1 MKIRVKLGLAA
12 ALGLGLAAGLAL
24 NAGAQDPVGDI
35 PAGLP
40 PLTDWWNANKGGFQN
55 VVQRPTGQWAE
66 VVNATSKWIVIQD
79 QDGRQF
85 PIAADRVRQ
94 FLVRWPSTT
103 ASLTPA
109 SMIEVT
115 GPDAGSN
122 TIIAE
127 HIDQYEAG
135 AQSLISP
142 GVNYSFNNLG
152 FNFFDYGYGYNQ
164 TPAPWEADPMRTFQS
179 TYSFP
184 AGLSGPYP
192 LHVVGRALSSD
203 PVQVTGLGNNWFTV
217 QPAATGMTVT
227 QVTVG
232 NNSYAKPGD
241 VVFVIADNLSSR
253 SLDVSQLVLYKKI
266 PLARFQP

>member
-1 MKIRVKLGLAA
+1 MKIRVRLGFAA
-12 ALGLGLAAGLAL
+12 ALGLGLAAGVAL
-24 NAGAQDPVGDI
+24 DAGAQDPVSEV
-35 PAGLP
+35 PAGFA
-40 PLTDWWNANKGGFQN
+40 PLTDYWHANKGGFQD

-85 PIAADRVRQ
+85 PIATDRVRQ
-94 FLVRWPSTT
+94 FLVRWPSNT

-135 AQSLISP
+135 AQSLVSP
-142 GVNYSFNNLG
+142 GVNNSYNNYG
-152 FNFFDYGYGYNQ
+152 FNYNYGYNQ
-164 TPAPWEADPMRTFQS
+164 TLAPWDVDPMKTFQS
-179 TYSFP
+179 TFFMYPTGF
-184 AGLSGPYP
+184 SGPLP
-192 LHVVGRALSSD
+192 LHVVGRALSGD
-203 PVQVTGLGNNWFTV
+203 PVQVTGQGGNWYTV
-217 QPAATGMTVT
+217 QPAANGMTVT

-266 PLARFQP
+266 SLARFQP